1 MSIVYRENCV
11 CFWLQKDGKVSEDQ
25 ANGTSNVGGSAL
37 GCLSKKLLQENPRAT
52 QRTCMLAPSHRQ
64 QRYLEWK
71 GACTFFLLNGMYH
84 REKVTRLIRAGR
96 SVWATVVGAR
106 KAAEKPLFP
115 TNKRHTLTGCYPN
128 TPIWFP
134 IDMGISVGGR
144 KCGSSDPARFVRTT
158 TVELRSD
165 RRR

>member
-1 MSIVYRENCV
+1 MSVEEAVARKSPRDAADLHV
-11 CFWLQKDGKVSEDQ
+11 
-25 ANGTSNVGGSAL
+25 GTFPSSTEIFGME
-37 GCLSKKLLQENPRAT
+37 GCLHFLPLERNAS
-52 QRTCMLAPSHRQ
+52 QRKSHP
-64 QRYLEWK
+64 LD
-71 GACTFFLLNGMYH
+71 
-84 REKVTRLIRAGR
+84 RAGR

-115 TNKRHTLTGCYPN
+115 TNKRHTPKGCYPN

-134 IDMGISVGGR
+134 IDMGISAGGR